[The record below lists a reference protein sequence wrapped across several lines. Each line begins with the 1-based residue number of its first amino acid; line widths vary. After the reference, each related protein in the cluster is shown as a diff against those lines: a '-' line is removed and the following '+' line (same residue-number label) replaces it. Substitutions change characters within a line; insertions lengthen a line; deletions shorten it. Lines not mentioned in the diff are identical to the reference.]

1 MNIALQEGL
10 QFKLAMGA
18 DFMGGS
24 AKMDWVADY
33 QPLADGRT
41 INSIVDPLDYL
52 LLVNSD
58 LKINVSESIVTQT
71 PLVMMVGQYM
81 DTYITQDGDQY
92 VMHATLK
99 NGVVKVGNTEI
110 PPEMLLALLPALGG
124 AEPEQ
129 PAFDDSGY
137 DSE

>member
-1 MNIALQEGL
+1 
-10 QFKLAMGA
+10 
-18 DFMGGS
+18 
-24 AKMDWVADY
+24 
-33 QPLADGRT
+33 RT

-99 NGVVKVGNTEI
+99 DGVVKVGNTQI

-124 AEPEQ
+124 AEPQQ
-129 PAFDDSGY
+129 PAFDDSGTVY
-137 DSE
+137 DNE